1 MKKFNFLQK
10 NPREIKMARF
20 LVEEVVSPGYSINRG
35 LYDNP
40 REAQYRAMELFVDE
54 FIPEENLK
62 IREVPL

>member
-1 MKKFNFLQK
+1 
-10 NPREIKMARF
+10 MAKF

-62 IREVPL
+62 IR